1 MRVSSCLLLCLF
13 LAACSKPKPAPEA
26 DQTAPAA
33 EPAAPAVAAGPNV
46 QKGKEIFVQRCVA
59 CHGPTGHGDGPASGT
74 LNPKPRKFADP
85 AWQKEVTDEY
95 IEKIVKFGGA
105 AVGKSAAMPSNPD
118 LNDPQVVAGLRTVVR
133 SFNTN

>member
-1 MRVSSCLLLCLF
+1 MRVVPILF
-13 LAACSKPKPAPEA
+13 VCILAAGCSKPKPAPES
-26 DQTAPAA
+26 DETTAPAGTS
-33 EPAAPAVAAGPNV
+33 AAATPDVAKA
-46 QKGKEIFVQRCVA
+46 QEIFTQRCVT
-59 CHGPTGHGDGPASGT
+59 CHGTTGNGDGPASAT

-118 LNDPQVVAGLRTVVR
+118 LNDPNVVAGLRTIVR
-133 SFNTN
+133 GFNQNK